1 MMNMRPFIES
11 DWHAFAGADGWGEN
25 ESIAPLI
32 GEGVFKNGVDFTL
45 ILAHNGGTLI
55 TDDET
60 AAYGGYVLPRYF
72 DTVEEARAFA
82 ESLGEP
88 ESIDVFLAAGFQSQA
103 F

>member
-1 MMNMRPFIES
+1 MNMRPFIES

-25 ESIAPLI
+25 ESIPPLI

-45 ILAHNGGTLI
+45 ILAHNGGTLLA
-55 TDDET
+55 DDET

-72 DTVEEARAFA
+72 QTPDEAHAFA
-82 ESLGEP
+82 ERLGEP
-88 ESIDVFLAAGFQSQA
+88 ETIDAFLAAGFQSQA

>member
-1 MMNMRPFIES
+1 MNMRPFIES

-32 GEGVFKNGVDFTL
+32 SEGVFANGVDFTL
-45 ILAHNGGTLI
+45 VLAHNGGTLLA
-55 TDDET
+55 DDET

-72 DTVEEARAFA
+72 DTVEDARAFA
-82 ESLGEP
+82 ERLGEP
-88 ESIDVFLAAGFQSQA
+88 ENIDAFLAAGFQSQA

>member
-1 MMNMRPFIES
+1 MNMRPFIEP

-55 TDDET
+55 ADDET
-60 AAYGGYVLPRYF
+60 SAYGGYVLPRYF
-72 DTVEEARAFA
+72 QTPDEAHAFA
-82 ESLGEP
+82 ERLGEP
-88 ESIDVFLAAGFQSQA
+88 ETIDEFLAAGFQSQA

>member
-1 MMNMRPFIES
+1 MNMRPFNDS

-32 GEGVFKNGVDFTL
+32 GEGTFKSGVDFTL
-45 ILAHNGGTLI
+45 ILAHNGGTLLA
-55 TDDET
+55 DDET

-72 DTVEEARAFA
+72 DTVQDAHAFA
-82 ESLGEP
+82 ERLGEP
-88 ESIDVFLAAGFQSQA
+88 ETIDAFLAAGFQSQA